1 MMKFPGS
8 KLKLFLNTL
17 FLSLS
22 SLHVLRDE
30 EHPNAAEEECS
41 LTNPNHKHK

>member
-1 MMKFPGS
+1 MKFHGS
-8 KLKLFLNTL
+8 KPKLFLNTL

-22 SLHVLRDE
+22 LSSLRVLRDE
-30 EHPNAAEEECS
+30 EHPNGAEECS

>member
-8 KLKLFLNTL
+8 TPKLFLNTL

-22 SLHVLRDE
+22 SLRVLRDE
-30 EHPNAAEEECS
+30 EHPNAAEEEFKPK
-41 LTNPNHKHK
+41 NPNRKQS